1 MGKKIFLV
9 DDDQNILT
17 SVSMALESEG
27 FSVKTFTDGENGL
40 KGILEGSPDVAVLDI
55 KMPRLNGIDVLKKI
69 RNSSDIPVIFL
80 TSKDTEI
87 DELLGFKIGAD
98 DYITKPFSQK
108 ILIERIRV
116 LIRREKFNSQDKGQK
131 NTQNKINTV
140 AKGDFFLDKDK
151 HICKWQNKT
160 INLTVTEFLIIQSL
174 IENPGT
180 VKSREQLMVSAF
192 GEESKNEDDRAIDHH
207 LKRIRK
213 KIKNIDKKFN
223 SINTIYGI
231 GYKFSE

>member
-1 MGKKIFLV
+1 M
-9 DDDQNILT
+9 
-17 SVSMALESEG
+17 
-27 FSVKTFTDGENGL
+27 
-40 KGILEGSPDVAVLDI
+40 
-55 KMPRLNGIDVLKKI
+55 
-69 RNSSDIPVIFL
+69 PVIFL

-116 LIRREKFNSQDKGQK
+116 LIKREKFISKEESSLNIDIKKNIITKG
-131 NTQNKINTV
+131 
-140 AKGDFFLDKDK
+140 GFFLDKDK
-151 HICKWQNKT
+151 HICKWKNKT

-174 IENPGT
+174 IENPGV

-192 GEESKNEDDRAIDHH
+192 GTESKEQDDRAIDHH

-213 KIKNIDKKFN
+213 KIKKSDSKFN
-223 SINTIYGI
+223 SLNTIYGI